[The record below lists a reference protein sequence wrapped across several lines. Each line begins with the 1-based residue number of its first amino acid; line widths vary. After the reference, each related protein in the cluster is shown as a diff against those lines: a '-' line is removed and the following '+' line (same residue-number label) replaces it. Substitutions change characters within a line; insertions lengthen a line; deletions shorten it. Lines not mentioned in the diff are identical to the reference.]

1 MVYILE
7 LKTTQATAIKIVTDA
22 INSLLTDEHLHAR
35 LVANCEKAKLEYN
48 WQIESQKLLMIYRGV
63 AAI

>member
-1 MVYILE
+1 MCE
-7 LKTTQATAIKIVTDA
+7 LTTQNLVRA
-22 INSLLTDEHLHAR
+22 INLLLNDEQLHAR
-35 LVANCEKAKLEYN
+35 LLANCEKAKLEYN